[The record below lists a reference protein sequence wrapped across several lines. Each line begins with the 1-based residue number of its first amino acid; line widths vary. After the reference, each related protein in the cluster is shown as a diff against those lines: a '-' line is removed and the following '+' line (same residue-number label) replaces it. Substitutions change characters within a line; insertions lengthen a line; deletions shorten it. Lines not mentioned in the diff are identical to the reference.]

1 MHFIEKN
8 ESECIY
14 DQFYSNNIISDKPL
28 CIIRCAFKSIKS
40 LQENGAVYIFIKNK
54 YEQNIF
60 FDNCSFIECYSK
72 RGSGININ
80 LTKICTV
87 QIYNSMFYNNT
98 ASLTGGAVY
107 FNSQVKSN
115 LELENCLFKLNS
127 AKYYSGSLYTK
138 LINYSIKNC
147 EFADNYL
154 NLNKISEGAGIFSS
168 TSESLLFNCTFINNK
183 AYSNEN
189 HAYGSAISFYK
200 TDGSLK
206 IALL

>member
-1 MHFIEKN
+1 MADNIIQRTQICLYWWFKSFLFFVFVYVHKNPLHFIEKN

-80 LTKICTV
+80 LTKICPV
-87 QIYNSMFYNNT
+87 QIYN
-98 ASLTGGAVY
+98 
-107 FNSQVKSN
+107 
-115 LELENCLFKLNS
+115 
-127 AKYYSGSLYTK
+127 
-138 LINYSIKNC
+138 
-147 EFADNYL
+147 
-154 NLNKISEGAGIFSS
+154 
-168 TSESLLFNCTFINNK
+168 
-183 AYSNEN
+183 
-189 HAYGSAISFYK
+189 
-200 TDGSLK
+200 
-206 IALL
+206 